1 MSEPVELRPQRG
13 RERTVSEPGLDL
25 GGFVRSVTRRWKF
38 VLATAV
44 AAAALTLGVAFV
56 LPRWYTASAV
66 ILPPEESDL
75 LSNMSLAQRALTKF
89 PMFGILEDYF
99 TPADIYKAVLGSR
112 TVQEE
117 LVQRFDLKRVYR
129 RKSMELTL
137 KQLTANTKIKMN
149 PDGTI
154 KVSVTD
160 KDPKRA
166 ANMANTYLQ
175 ALDRFNVEKRNTT
188 ANRTR
193 LFLQSR
199 TAETDSLLRASEE
212 ALRRYQE
219 RHRTVAPPNAGSAD
233 VQAAAD
239 VMSRKLMLQVRLGI
253 LRGYLAENSD
263 QVQQV
268 KTELEQLERRLGTIP
283 EVQGDLLRLIRDTKV
298 YEQLYLLL
306 TAELEQARIRETM
319 NTPTVQVLDVA
330 VPPER
335 PSKPRKGV
343 LTVAAGLIAFL
354 AAAGWVAV
362 TERRARAE
370 A

>member
-1 MSEPVELRPQRG
+1 MSEPA
-13 RERTVSEPGLDL
+13 GLDL
-25 GGFVRSVTRRWKF
+25 RGILGAVRRRWRF
-38 VLATAV
+38 VVGTAV

-56 LPRWYTASAV
+56 LPKWYTANAV

-75 LSNMSLAQRALTKF
+75 LSNMSLATRALTKF
-89 PMFGILEDYF
+89 PAFGLLNDYF
-99 TPADIYKAVLGSR
+99 TPADVYKAVLGSR

-117 LVQRFDLKRVYR
+117 LVQRYELKKVYKK
-129 RKSMELTL
+129 KSMELTL
-137 KQLTANTKIKMN
+137 KDLAGNTKIKMN

-160 KDPKRA
+160 RDPKRA
-166 ANMANTYLQ
+166 AAMANSYLE

-188 ANRTR
+188 AQRTR
-193 LFLQSR
+193 MFLQTR
-199 TAETDSLLRASEE
+199 TQETDSLLRTSED

-239 VMSRKLMLQVRLGI
+239 VMSRKLMLQVRLGV

-263 QVQQV
+263 QVTQV

-283 EVQGDLLRLIRDTKV
+283 ELQGDLLRLIRDTKV

-319 NTPTVQVLDVA
+319 NTPTVQILDPA

-335 PSKPRKGV
+335 QSKPRKGL
-343 LTVAAGLIAFL
+343 LTVAAGLVAFL
-354 AAAGWVAV
+354 AAAGWVAASD
-362 TERRARAE
+362 RSARAQG
-370 A
+370 